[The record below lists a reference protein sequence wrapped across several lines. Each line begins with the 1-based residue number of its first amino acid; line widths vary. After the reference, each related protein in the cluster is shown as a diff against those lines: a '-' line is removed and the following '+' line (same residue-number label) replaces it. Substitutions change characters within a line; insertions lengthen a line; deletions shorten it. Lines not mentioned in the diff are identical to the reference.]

1 MTERPPA
8 PERTSVDPAR
18 TGLRRFAFIVLFG
31 LSGVSLL
38 AQATVPLTLAE
49 AMRLAVS
56 RNERALIA
64 DARLDAA
71 QARVSRAR
79 AFFFPDVNLNSTYT
93 RRQYETVRRIDN
105 EDVVIQSLNAFN
117 STALITGTIFDAR
130 AFPLYRQARF
140 DRDSAEFSAEDQ
152 KRLVAFEAAD
162 AFVSTLGSE
171 QVLAAADRRRDFAR
185 ASLVDARARLD
196 AGLVSSND
204 VTKAE
209 LEFATAE
216 RERSRARGNVQQSY
230 LELGN
235 LLNAE
240 ITGPLEPP
248 QTVLTIASR
257 PLQVDQ
263 AVIDQAAR
271 TRPDIAAA
279 EKSVAALREFAEEPS
294 RRIIPNLRY
303 NGQYRQTNEGGLSG
317 RDGEGSASVVLGWT
331 PFDGGDARAERAER
345 LALVRAAQFQ
355 LDASRR
361 RVDLEVR
368 SAVVG
373 LQNEQA
379 SFREAV
385 IAADAARRNVE
396 ETGELYRQGLAGA
409 LEVADANVR
418 RFEADVAESRA
429 RYQLALAYLAYR
441 DAIGAPPSSL
451 ETDE

>member
-1 MTERPPA
+1 MHERSPA
-8 PERTSVDPAR
+8 PGSALAALAR
-18 TGLRRFAFIVLFG
+18 TGPGFLAVAA
-31 LSGVSLL
+31 LSGNALL
-38 AQATVPLTLAE
+38 AQTPPPLTLAE
-49 AMRLAVS
+49 AMRLAVT
-56 RNERALIA
+56 RNERALVA

-79 AFFFPDVNLNSTYT
+79 AFFFPDINLTSTYT

-105 EDVVIQSLNAFN
+105 EDVVIQSQNALNT
-117 STALITGTIFDAR
+117 TALVTGTIFEAR
-130 AFPLYRQARF
+130 AFPIYRQARF
-140 DRDSAEFSAEDQ
+140 ERDSVALAAEDE
-152 KRLVAFEAAD
+152 KRLVAFEAAE
-162 AFVSTLGSE
+162 AFVSTLGTE

-185 ASLVDARARLD
+185 ASLEDARARLD

-204 VTKAE
+204 LTKAQLE
-209 LEFATAE
+209 LATAE
-216 RERSRARGNVQQSY
+216 RERTTARGNVQQSY

-240 ITGPLEPP
+240 ISGPLEPP
-248 QTVLTIASR
+248 QTVLAIASR

-263 AVIDQAAR
+263 AVIDQAAK
-271 TRPDIAAA
+271 TRPDLAAA
-279 EKSVAALREFAEEPS
+279 EKSVAALREFAREPA

-303 NGQYRQTNEGGLSG
+303 SGQYRQTNEGGLSG
-317 RDGEGSASVVLGWT
+317 RDGEGSAGLILGWT

-345 LALVRAAQFQ
+345 LALVRAAQFE
-355 LDASRR
+355 LDAAKR
-361 RVDLEVR
+361 RVELEVR

-385 IAADAARRNVE
+385 IAADAARRNAE

-429 RYQLALAYLAYR
+429 RYQLALAFLAYR
-441 DAIGAPPSSL
+441 GAIGAPPSSL
-451 ETDE
+451 ETGE

>member
-1 MTERPPA
+1 MNALSPIS
-8 PERTSVDPAR
+8 ERTSPRFLR
-18 TGLRRFAFIVLFG
+18 TALKLFTVTLASG
-31 LSGVSLL
+31 LSVTPLL
-38 AQATVPLTLAE
+38 AQTPAPLTLAE
-49 AMRLAVS
+49 AIRLAVT
-56 RNERALIA
+56 RNERALVA

-79 AFFFPDVNLNSTYT
+79 AFFFPDVNLTSTYT

-105 EDVVIQSLNAFN
+105 EDVVIQSLNALN
-117 STALITGTIFDAR
+117 TTALVTGTIFDAR
-130 AFPLYRQARF
+130 AFPLYRQARLE
-140 DRDSAEFSAEDQ
+140 RDSAALSTEDE
-152 KRLVAFEAAD
+152 KRLVGFEAAD

-171 QVLAAADRRRDFAR
+171 QVLAAADRRREFAR
-185 ASLVDARARLD
+185 ASLEDARARLD

-230 LELGN
+230 LELAN

-248 QTVLTIASR
+248 QTILTIASR
-257 PLQVDQ
+257 PLQVEPS
-263 AVIDQAAR
+263 VIEQAAKN
-271 TRPDIAAA
+271 RPDIAAA
-279 EKSVAALREFAEEPS
+279 EKSVAALREFAKEPS

-303 NGQYRQTNEGGLSG
+303 NGQYRQTNEGGLNG
-317 RDGEGSASVVLGWT
+317 RDGEGSASIVLGWN

-345 LALVRAAQFQ
+345 LALVHEAQFQ
-355 LDASRR
+355 LDAARR

-385 IAADAARRNVE
+385 IAADAARRNAE

-441 DAIGAPPSSL
+441 YAIGAPPSSL
-451 ETDE
+451 ETTE

>member
-1 MTERPPA
+1 MNEQCA
-8 PERTSVDPAR
+8 VAGRTGAGLAR
-18 TGLRRFAFIVLFG
+18 TNLRFLGLAVLAG
-31 LSGVSLL
+31 LAGASLL
-38 AQATVPLTLAE
+38 AQTSAPLTLAE

-71 QARVSRAR
+71 QARVARAR
-79 AFFFPDVNLNSTYT
+79 AFFFPDVNLSSTYT

-117 STALITGTIFDAR
+117 TTALVTGTIFDAR

-140 DRDSAEFSAEDQ
+140 ERDSAALAAEDQ

-162 AFVSTLGSE
+162 AFVSTLGTE

-185 ASLVDARARLD
+185 ASLTDARARLD

-209 LEFATAE
+209 LELATAE
-216 RERSRARGNVQQSY
+216 RERSRSWGSVQQSY
-230 LELGN
+230 LQLGN

-248 QTVLTIASR
+248 QTVLAIASH
-257 PLQVDQ
+257 PLQVDPG
-263 AVIDQAAR
+263 VIEQAAK
-271 TRPDIAAA
+271 TRADIAAA
-279 EKSVAALREFAEEPS
+279 EKSVDALREFAREPS

-345 LALVRAAQFQ
+345 LALVRAAQLQ
-355 LDASRR
+355 LDAARR
-361 RVDLEVR
+361 RVELEVR

-385 IAADAARRNVE
+385 IAADAARRNAE

-429 RYQLALAYLAYR
+429 RYQLALAYLSYR
-441 DAIGAPPSSL
+441 DAIGTSPTSL
-451 ETDE
+451 ETNE